1 MNTAVLDRPVGSP
14 ETAPD
19 ALAGF
24 TIGVTA
30 TRRREEFCALLER
43 RGARVV
49 RAPAIRLV
57 PLAEDAELLAA
68 TRASLSAPIDDVVV
82 TTGVGFRGWMAAAE
96 GWGLSADLTAH
107 LTDAR
112 LLTRGPKARGAVR
125 AAGLNDHWTPSTESC
140 EEVKQHLLAQD
151 LRGRRIAVQLHGEPL
166 TGFVAALREAGAE
179 VIEVPVYRWL
189 PYRDTSPLRRLIS
202 QAISGGVDA
211 VAFTSAPAVLA
222 MLNAARADGLED
234 ALIAAFAGPVVA
246 ACVGPGHGGP
256 PGGSRGAHRAAR
268 ACPPGRA
275 GPHARPASARAQRH
289 PSGRGRPPAGDPRSR
304 RRRGRRAQAAA
315 AGPDGGAQAPGRQA
329 RPRGGPFRAA
339 DGAAPAAR
347 RATPRSTPSRWP
359 SPACAAPWAPPASSR
374 RSSSAAT
381 AWPAT
386 AAGGLPCDDAGP
398 GRARDPQRARGGDTR
413 RGCADLSGGRVRGP
427 AWSRRS
433 WRSAHRC
440 WPTCCPVCP
449 ARWSWSRCCWR
460 AATTSTSTCPRWW
473 RRPGRTRWWRPRS
486 DRTRCSPPS
495 WRGGSRAPG

>member
-1 MNTAVLDRPVGSP
+1 MSIAVLGGPAGSL

-57 PLAEDAELLAA
+57 PLAEDTELLAA
-68 TRASLSAPIDDVVV
+68 TRAGLSAPIDDVVV

-107 LTDAR
+107 LTGAR

-125 AAGLNDHWTPSTESC
+125 AAGLNDFWTPPTESC

-166 TGFVAALREAGAE
+166 TDFVAALREAGAE

-189 PYRDTSPLRRLIS
+189 PYRDASPLRRLIS

-246 ACVGPGHGGP
+246 ACVGPVTAGPLEARGVPTVLPERARLGALARTLARHLPEHSVTRLVAGGHQLEIRGHAVVVDAELKPLPPAPMAVLKRLADKPGHVVARSELRTVL
-256 PGGSRGAHRAAR
+256 PGGASRDSAEHAVEMAITRLRRAL
-268 ACPPGRA
+268 G
-275 GPHARPASARAQRH
+275 
-289 PSGRGRPPAGDPRSR
+289 PSGIVETVVKRGYRLACD
-304 RRRGRRAQAAA
+304 RGE
-315 AGPDGGAQAPGRQA
+315 
-329 RPRGGPFRAA
+329 
-339 DGAAPAAR
+339 
-347 RATPRSTPSRWP
+347 
-359 SPACAAPWAPPASSR
+359 
-374 RSSSAAT
+374 
-381 AWPAT
+381 
-386 AAGGLPCDDAGP
+386 
-398 GRARDPQRARGGDTR
+398 
-413 RGCADLSGGRVRGP
+413 VM
-427 AWSRRS
+427 
-433 WRSAHRC
+433 
-440 WPTCCPVCP
+440 
-449 ARWSWSRCCWR
+449 
-460 AATTSTSTCPRWW
+460 
-473 RRPGRTRWWRPRS
+473 
-486 DRTRCSPPS
+486 
-495 WRGGSRAPG
+495 